1 MEKVSLSGQMEECMR
16 ESGNKAR
23 KVVKVNISGLMVRF
37 MLENLKTMNAMEV
50 ELCTIQ
56 MERSLKEI
64 GKTERKMENAVT
76 YGQMDLDTM
85 SSI

>member
-23 KVVKVNISGLMVRF
+23 KMVKVNISGLMARS
-37 MLENLKTMNAMEV
+37 MLVNLKTMNAMEV
-50 ELCTIQ
+50 GLCTIQ

-64 GKTERKMENAVT
+64 GRMERKMENAVT
-76 YGQMDLDTM
+76 YGQMDQDIM
-85 SSI
+85 YSI